1 MEHQGLGMARW
12 KDMDGLCTYA
22 SQHSRLLCQ
31 LGPRLSVSRT
41 GLLTR
46 GLSLSLLYQGAKQR
60 RDPWK
65 NRAVEVDITK
75 MTFNIR
81 SLTLALIVFFI
92 CISFCRL
99 LACTFLLGNPFAI
112 LEFDFCHPSHR

>member
-46 GLSLSLLYQGAKQR
+46 GLSLSLLYQDAQQR

-65 NRAVEVDITK
+65 DRVVEVDITK

-81 SLTLALIVFFI
+81 SLTLTLIADSLFHLHFFLQI
-92 CISFCRL
+92 ACLHIS
-99 LACTFLLGNPFAI
+99 TGEP
-112 LEFDFCHPSHR
+112 FCHFRV